1 MASNTLGTILI
12 ELKAKTDAFER
23 GMKSAKDLSF
33 TTSSEIV
40 GSLERIGKSL
50 LNLKFNNL
58 DQMGRS
64 LGMIGGIAAATGI
77 ALATSVVAVAVET
90 SKKMVEMGHDAEK
103 AGMGIQ
109 TFTEFAYAAKR
120 SGVDIETFTNLMSK
134 LAKTAV
140 GAAQGNAQLQAAL
153 RLAGTSA
160 TDSAGRLRPTGDILT
175 DIIKKYDT
183 LGDKTLKVGLAMQ
196 VFGKSGAAGVPF
208 LDQGPEKIEA
218 LRKQADQLGVA
229 FGPELIGAAQSFV
242 GSIKTMQAAS
252 EGAAIQFTSGFLP
265 AVNQVLSSMLKVE
278 GHASAMRG
286 FGETAGEAFKF
297 IAKGA
302 MAAVTGV
309 EEFILANRTMIEQ
322 ARQQAANSSFFEK
335 ITGQAAIKAI
345 FTVDPKT
352 AKDMDDLQRRYEKFV
367 QELDSPPKVN
377 PHPEEKGAVGSL
389 GLNPEKNNYAAEEIA
404 KMREKAQANLALAA
418 AQLVGEQ
425 SVRATSAANA
435 ADAVI
440 LQIATKAS
448 KEHKTALDA
457 EIAAAQKKYG
467 ATVLTLTTL
476 EQEASRQQ
484 SFNKSLKDQALDL
497 QISADS
503 HKRMA
508 DAIMQGGDALNEA
521 SIANQIDQLVRKAD
535 IQLTQDQIAAL
546 NKLKDAKRADADAA
560 ISEAINQE
568 TFSLQNAAKATQLL
582 INAQNNGVEAEI
594 RARAALEADNFE
606 RQHNTTLTIEQRKA
620 LEELYITQG
629 RKQVAQ
635 QTGTA
640 IQSQY
645 NPTGERQKREE
656 EIALAVKNGAIT
668 VEQAEAAKRDAY
680 RREAEELDNLAMR
693 TQKSSA
699 GARVFLNE
707 MARNARDMAQQT
719 HDAFAHVWDGF
730 DQGFR
735 NAFRNV
741 LMGTRTLAQGFRDLG
756 VSILSS
762 MIEAFAGML
771 ARWIETHLI
780 MGAINLIFHTQQTA
794 QEATAL
800 GTKVALN
807 SAANTVMAIS
817 DAGLAAAGAFAY
829 YSATAP
835 EAALPLAMA
844 QYAEGLSLAG
854 LAAFDYG
861 GIMPNTG
868 LALVHQN
875 EGVLTGPTTKM
886 LVNVNK
892 MVNSMDTGRLAAAG
906 AAGGSSSMPFAPTF
920 HIYGATDA
928 DAVADKVMSRVKRH
942 FRTAGVSR

>member
-64 LGMIGGIAAATGI
+64 LGMIGGIAAATGA

-109 TFTEFAYAAKR
+109 TFSEFAYAAKR
-120 SGVDIETFTNLMSK
+120 SGVDVETFTNAMSK

-140 GAAQGNAQLQAAL
+140 AAAQGNAQLQAAL

-175 DIIKKYDT
+175 DIIKKYET
-183 LGDKTLKVGLAMQ
+183 LTDRTLKVGLAQQ
-196 VFGKSGAAGVPF
+196 VFGRGGAGIIP
-208 LDQGPEKIEA
+208 LLEKGSKAIEEY
-218 LRKQADQLGVA
+218 RKQAEMLGVA
-229 FGPELIGAAQSFV
+229 FDENALGAAKQFAGTLAQV
-242 GSIKTMQAAS
+242 KAAS
-252 EGAAIQFTSGFLP
+252 EGAAIQFTSGLLP
-265 AVNQVLSSMLKVE
+265 AINQILQGFTEVTGKT
-278 GHASAMRG
+278 SAMRA

-297 IAKGA
+297 IAK
-302 MAAVTGV
+302 AAYAAYIGIQ
-309 EEFILANRTMIEQ
+309 EFILANKTAIETY
-322 ARQQAANSSFFEK
+322 EK
-335 ITGQAAIKAI
+335 SPWWQKATGIASMKAI
-345 FTVDPKT
+345 FQVDPKT
-352 AKDMDDLQRRYEKFV
+352 KDDMDALQRRYEKFV
-367 QELDSPPKVN
+367 ESLNAPATAKPKV
-377 PHPEEKGAVGSL
+377 ETEGVGTA
-389 GLNPEKNNYAAEEIA
+389 GLNPEKSNYAAEEIA

-418 AQLVGEQ
+418 AQLLGEQ
-425 SVRATSAANA
+425 SVRATTAANQ

-484 SFNKSLKDQALDL
+484 SFNKSLKDQTLDS
-497 QISADS
+497 QIAADA
-503 HKRMA
+503 HARLA
-508 DAIMQGGDALNEA
+508 EAIMQGGDALTQA
-521 SIANQIDQLVRKAD
+521 SIANQIDQIVRKAD
-535 IQLTQDQIAAL
+535 LQLTQDQIAAL
-546 NKLKDAKRADADAA
+546 EKLKAAKQSEANAA
-560 ISEAINQE
+560 ISEAINKE
-568 TFSLQNAAKATQLL
+568 TINLENAAKATQLL

-594 RARAALEADNFE
+594 RARAALEADSFE

-620 LEELYITQG
+620 LEDLYIAQG

-635 QTGTA
+635 STGTS

-645 NPTGERQKREE
+645 NPNGEYQRRLE
-656 EIALAVKNGAIT
+656 EINIAVQNGSIT
-668 VEQAEAAKRDAY
+668 VQQAEAAKRDAY
-680 RREAEELDNLAMR
+680 IQEQEALDRVAMA
-693 TQKSSA
+693 TQRGAA
-699 GARVFLNE
+699 GAAVALREWL
-707 MARNARDMAQQT
+707 RNARNWAVTMKESTNMVLQ
-719 HDAFAHVWDGF
+719 GF
-730 DQGFR
+730 DTGFR
-735 NAFRNV
+735 NAFSD
-741 LMGTRTLAQGFRDLG
+741 LIMGTKTVGQ
-756 VSILSS
+756 
-762 MIEAFAGML
+762 AFAEMGRSML
-771 ARWIETHLI
+771 RSVVDALGNIIAKWIETKLI
-780 MGAINLIFHTQQTA
+780 LAALKLFGIDPGTDNPMDKANQQIRA
-794 QEATAL
+794 NVAEAE
-800 GTKVALN
+800 
-807 SAANTVMAIS
+807 SYAA
-817 DAGLAAAGAFAY
+817 LAAAEEFEWKIAESGDIFGAAAMGAVAY
-829 YSATAP
+829 GIGMGFS
-835 EAALPLAMA
+835 
-844 QYAEGLSLAG
+844 S

-861 GIMPNTG
+861 GIMPKTG
-868 LALVHQN
+868 VALVHQN

-920 HIYGATDA
+920 HIYGATDS
-928 DAVADKVMSRVKRH
+928 DAVVTKVMSHVKRH